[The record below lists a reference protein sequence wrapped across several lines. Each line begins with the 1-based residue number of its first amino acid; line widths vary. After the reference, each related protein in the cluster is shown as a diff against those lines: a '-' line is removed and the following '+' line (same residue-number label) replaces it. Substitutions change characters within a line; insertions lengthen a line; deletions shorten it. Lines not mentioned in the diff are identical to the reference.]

1 MAEFW
6 ADWGAAAYLLA
17 ALWAFF
23 EGETF
28 VLAASA
34 IGAMTGAVDPWLLMG
49 AVWIGSF
56 LGDQTWFTLGRKYG
70 PRIMKRYPKAE
81 AKMASATTMLLQY
94 GTIFILTFRFL
105 YGIRNVAAAACGL
118 AGIGRLR
125 FAVLNFIAAG
135 VWAGSFVA
143 AGWFLG
149 GLIGP
154 ERLFHAIAGGALL
167 ILAVLLFRRFY
178 RRRRLARTVPVL

>member
-34 IGAMTGAVDPWLLMG
+34 IGAMTGVVDPWLLMG
-49 AVWIGSF
+49 SVWFGSF
-56 LGDQTWFTLGRKYG
+56 LGDQTWFTLGRRYG
-70 PRIMKRYPKAE
+70 PRIMKKYPKAE
-81 AKMASATTMLLQY
+81 AKMASATGMLLQY

-125 FAVLNFIAAG
+125 FALLNFCAAG
-135 VWAGSFVA
+135 LWAGSFVA

-167 ILAVLLFRRFY
+167 ILAIFLFRRFY
-178 RRRRLARTVPVL
+178 RRRRLARTVPAL

>member
-1 MAEFW
+1 VAEFW

-34 IGAMTGAVDPWLLMG
+34 IGSVTGAVDPFLLAG
-49 AVWIGSF
+49 SVWFGSF
-56 LGDQTWFTLGRKYG
+56 LGDQTWFILGRRYG

-81 AKMASATTMLLQY
+81 AKMASATAMLLQY
-94 GTIFILTFRFL
+94 GTLFILTFRFL

-118 AGIGRLR
+118 AGMGRLR

-135 VWAGSFVA
+135 VWASSFVA
-143 AGWFLG
+143 AGWYLG
-149 GLIGP
+149 ALIGP

-167 ILAVLLFRRFY
+167 ILAILLFRRLY
-178 RRRRLARTVPVL
+178 RWRRARIVPVL